1 MSTSTQIKEAIL
13 NFLYIPFIAFLNFI
27 KLDATV
33 VALYALLLAI
43 DIFTGV
49 LKAIKLGNKPTS
61 KSFLIGIM
69 AKLTFLLI
77 PITIAVA
84 AKGIGLDLTS
94 FVTTVIAALML
105 NEVYSTIANIYTI
118 NTGIPAAEFDVLS
131 KLLKFIRD
139 FIERILNDKPS

>member
-1 MSTSTQIKEAIL
+1 MSNTKEFIL

-33 VALYALLLAI
+33 ISMYALLLVI
-43 DIFTGV
+43 DIVTGV
-49 LKAIKLGNKPTS
+49 LKAIRLGRKPTS
-61 KSFLIGIM
+61 KAFLIGIM

-94 FVTTVIAALML
+94 FVTTVIAALIL

-118 NTGIPAAEFDVLS
+118 NTGKEAEEFDVLS
-131 KLLKFIRD
+131 KILSFIRD
-139 FIERILNDKPS
+139 FISRMLDDKRI